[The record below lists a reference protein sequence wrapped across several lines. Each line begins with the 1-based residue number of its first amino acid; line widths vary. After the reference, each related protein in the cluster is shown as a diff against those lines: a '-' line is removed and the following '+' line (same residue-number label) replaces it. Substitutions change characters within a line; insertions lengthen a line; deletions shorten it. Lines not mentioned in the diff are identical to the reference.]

1 MCDRFKDRVAIVT
14 GAAQGIGK
22 VIAQR
27 LAREG
32 ARVVVADVQDAK
44 AREVARGLPG
54 AIAFAGDVAEEVTA
68 SELAAVAVEAFGRI
82 DVLVNNAGG
91 GGLAPF
97 LEHTNESLH
106 ALIQRN
112 LMTTIRC
119 STAVFPRMIEQ
130 RYGRIVNIGADSVRN
145 GLYFHAM
152 YNAAKGGVNGLT
164 TGLAREGAMY
174 GITVNCVAPT
184 GVTTERTPELFGK
197 RPEAERWR
205 PGGDPPA
212 MSQLLDAVIS
222 MIPMR
227 RLGTMEEVA
236 ATVAFVASEEA
247 SFLTGQVISLNG
259 GANML

>member
-1 MCDRFKDRVAIVT
+1 VCDRFKDRVAIVT
-14 GAAQGIGK
+14 GGAQGIGRA
-22 VIAQR
+22 IAQR

-32 ARVVVADVQDAK
+32 ACLVIADVQEAK
-44 AREVARGLPG
+44 AREVARGFDG
-54 AIAFAGDVAEEVTA
+54 AIACGGDLAQAADA
-68 SELAAVAVEAFGRI
+68 SKLASAAIDAYGRI

-91 GGLAPF
+91 GGLGPF
-97 LEHTNESLH
+97 LEHTEESLQG
-106 ALIQRN
+106 LLQRN
-112 LMTTIRC
+112 LLTTIHC
-119 STAVFPRMIEQ
+119 SKAVFPHMMER

-164 TGLAREGAMY
+164 TGLAREGAPH

-184 GVTTERTPELFGK
+184 GVRTEMTAARFEE

-205 PGGDPPA
+205 PGGSPPA
-212 MSQLLDAVIS
+212 MSQLLDAVLS

-227 RLGTMEEVA
+227 RLCSLDEVA